1 MKPEILPGALTARR
15 VMGTEFYIEEPDDM
29 LLETV
34 PVSGDGYF
42 YGFMLMDVR
51 QNIYYT
57 DFTGIETEDTGS

>member
-1 MKPEILPGALTARR
+1 
-15 VMGTEFYIEEPDDM
+15 MGTEFYIEEPDDM
-29 LLETV
+29 LLET
-34 PVSGDGYF
+34 GDGYF